1 MSETQGDR
9 PVSRKA
15 QAIGITAVVAVLAGV
30 GAGVGVAAHNAQVHA
45 DAVHAMTVAAPAYEG
60 AISLGG
66 NLDQLSVQSVQA
78 KAAYDAEQARIA
90 AEQAAAKKAAEEA
103 AAVAAQQA
111 AQQQAAEQAAAQQ
124 QATQESTSTNEEPTS
139 EVPFISDPNSSDG
152 GRYDTSNCGSA
163 GATTNPDGSVTC
175 AG

>member
-1 MSETQGDR
+1 MSETQVDR
-9 PVSRKA
+9 PVSRKT
-15 QAIGITAVVAVLAGV
+15 QVIGVTAVVAVLAGV
-30 GAGVGVAAHNAQVHA
+30 GVGIGVAAHNAQIHA
-45 DAVHAMTVAAPAYEG
+45 DALHAMTVAAPAYEG

-90 AEQAAAKKAAEEA
+90 QEQAAQAAALAAQQQAAQQAAAEQAAQ
-103 AAVAAQQA
+103 QQA
-111 AQQQAAEQAAAQQ
+111 AQQQAQDAPEDPAP
-124 QATQESTSTNEEPTS
+124 TNT
-139 EVPFISDPNSSDG
+139 VPFISDPNSSDG
-152 GRYDTSNCGSA
+152 GRFDTSQCGSA

>member
-15 QAIGITAVVAVLAGV
+15 QVIGLTAVVAVLASV
-30 GAGVGVAAHNAQVHA
+30 GTGVGVAAHNAQVHA

-66 NLDQLSVQSVQA
+66 DLDQLSVQSVQA

-90 AEQAAAKKAAEEA
+90 AEQAAAAAAAQKAAEEA
-103 AAVAAQQA
+103 AAQAAAQQA
-111 AQQQAAEQAAAQQ
+111 AQQQAVQEQQ
-124 QATQESTSTNEEPTS
+124 QTAQRSDPAPSND
-139 EVPFISDPNSSDG
+139 VPFISDPNSSDG
-152 GRYDTSNCGSA
+152 GRYDTSNCGAA